1 MKMFKTTAIF
11 IIMCL
16 YIFAGVVLLASVP
29 FVDSLMDLVI
39 FSLYV
44 GGYAWVSSW
53 LIKNGW
59 FDKELF

>member
-1 MKMFKTTAIF
+1 MFKTVVIF
-11 IIMCL
+11 IVMCL

-29 FVDSLMDLVI
+29 FVGNLVNLTI
-39 FSLYV
+39 FSLCA
-44 GGYAWVSSW
+44 GGYALVTSW